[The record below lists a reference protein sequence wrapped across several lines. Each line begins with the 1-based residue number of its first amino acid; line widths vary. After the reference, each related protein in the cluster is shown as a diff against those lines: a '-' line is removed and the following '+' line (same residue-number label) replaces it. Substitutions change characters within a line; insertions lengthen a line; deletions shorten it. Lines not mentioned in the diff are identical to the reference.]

1 MQRKKRLLLTGIAAF
16 SMIAV
21 NAYAFTTDD
30 IFSYTRI
37 GHVIASPDNKS
48 LAFSSFQMEGK
59 PNDKKWQFTL
69 HVKNAAQD
77 NIINIDN
84 SISNVIWSNDNK
96 YVGYLSKGNRF
107 KSIWVVNA
115 DGTENHKVLELNKDI
130 DAFSWSPDS
139 HFIALIA
146 SDPSK
151 SQKLLPLGM
160 IDVNTDFHNA

>member
-16 SMIAV
+16 SMI
-21 NAYAFTTDD
+21 
-30 IFSYTRI
+30 
-37 GHVIASPDNKS
+37 
-48 LAFSSFQMEGK
+48 
-59 PNDKKWQFTL
+59 
-69 HVKNAAQD
+69 
-77 NIINIDN
+77 
-84 SISNVIWSNDNK
+84 
-96 YVGYLSKGNRF
+96 
-107 KSIWVVNA
+107 VVNA

-160 IDVNTDFHNA
+160 IDVNTDFHNAKLYITPFADGLVLQPRSITPNSIS